1 MALAGVTPPGTLA
14 VVPGQFNTSS
24 LTSWPTFNWS
34 SPNWT
39 FITNLYDMA
48 PLPTPLVLGLAMQT
62 AESMEI
68 VPITPPAS
76 NASYSFPF
84 YGPALEC
91 EPANSTQ
98 IPVFE
103 YYTSVLASQTEMI
116 FTQSSFENM
125 NKSDNTSIISIPYAV
140 GSWPFMLQYSAFAP
154 ILGFNDG
161 VPATQ
166 EVPAMNFNP
175 GDYDQF
181 NAWAVELPTDFLG
194 TTGYWDSMPLQLWLQ
209 TSNESMVCTLMNSSF
224 QVDFEYTAGTQRVTL
239 GNITYLEPVLIGT
252 GTAPGNFTAFD
263 TGTLANNAYMSVFIA
278 MTNVLNG
285 NVTTTISDLIIKL
298 ASNPYK
304 NSYNITQLSD
314 SSSRVL
320 LTGLT
325 ACEDFTDNF
334 WTHNPIS
341 RSFEELPVFGNESDF
356 GHLGNTI
363 YGFGDNTY
371 TNDVFTKPA
380 WMCRNR
386 TLARAI
392 EDLSQNIT
400 ISMLSASELM

>member
-24 LTSWPTFNWS
+24 LTSWPTLNWG

-39 FITNLYDMA
+39 SITNFFDDA
-48 PLPTPLVLGLAMQT
+48 PFPTPLVLGLAMQT

-76 NASYSFPF
+76 NASYSFQF
-84 YGPALEC
+84 YGPALQC

-98 IPVFE
+98 VLVFE
-103 YYTSVLASQTEMI
+103 YYTSVLANMTEMI
-116 FTQSSFENM
+116 FTKSSFENM
-125 NKSDNTSIISIPYAV
+125 NETDYYGTLPIIMGA
-140 GSWPFMLQYSAFAP
+140 WPFMLQYSAFAP

-161 VPATQ
+161 VPVSEEKSAL
-166 EVPAMNFNP
+166 NFNP
-175 GDYDQF
+175 GNYDQF

-194 TTGYWDSMPLQLWLQ
+194 PTGYSDSMPLQLWLQ

-224 QVDFEYTAGTQRVTL
+224 QVDFEYTAGIQRITP
-239 GNITYLEPVLIGT
+239 GNITYLEPVLVGT
-252 GTAPGNFTAFD
+252 GRGLGSVTSFLYDGGAHSV
-263 TGTLANNAYMSVFIA
+263 YMSVFIA
-278 MTNVLNG
+278 MTNMLNG
-285 NVTTTISDLIIKL
+285 NVTTTICDMILSPEND
-298 ASNPYK
+298 SYT
-304 NSYNITQLSD
+304 SGYNITQLSD

-334 WTHNPIS
+334 WTHNPIT
-341 RSFEELPVFGNESDF
+341 RSSSGALPLFSNESDY
-356 GHLGNTI
+356 GTHDGLGVTN
-363 YGFGDNTY
+363 Y

>member
-24 LTSWPTFNWS
+24 LTSWPTFNWN

-39 FITNLYDMA
+39 SIANFYDYA

-68 VPITPPAS
+68 VPITPPAL

-84 YGPALEC
+84 YGPALQC

-103 YYTSVLASQTEMI
+103 YYTSVLATTTEMI

-125 NKSDNTSIISIPYAV
+125 NKSEYSSKFPISIV
-140 GSWPFMLQYSAFAP
+140 SWPFMLQYSAFAP
-154 ILGFNDG
+154 ILGFNGG
-161 VPATQ
+161 VPTFFGP
-166 EVPAMNFNP
+166 ENFNP

-181 NAWAVELPTDFLG
+181 NAWAVELPPDFLG
-194 TTGYWDSMPLQLWLQ
+194 PTGYSASMPLQLWLQ
-209 TSNESMVCTLMNSSF
+209 TSNESLVCTLMNSSF
-224 QVDFEYTAGTQRVTL
+224 QVDFEYTAGTQRITP
-239 GNITYLEPVLIGT
+239 GNITYLEPVLVGT
-252 GTAPGNFTAFD
+252 GLETGSVTLFNP
-263 TGTLANNAYMSVFIA
+263 GTLAKSAYMSVFIA
-278 MTNVLNG
+278 MTNMLNG
-285 NVTTTISDLIIKL
+285 NVTTTICDMVLSPE
-298 ASNPYK
+298 NEPYT
-304 NSYNITQLSD
+304 NGYNITQLSD

-341 RSFEELPVFGNESDF
+341 RSGNDELPVFANESNY
-356 GHLGNTI
+356 GNYGDVKGI
-363 YGFGDNTY
+363 SGFGNNNY

-400 ISMLSASELM
+400 ISMLSASDLM

>member
-1 MALAGVTPPGTLA
+1 
-14 VVPGQFNTSS
+14 
-24 LTSWPTFNWS
+24 
-34 SPNWT
+34 
-39 FITNLYDMA
+39 
-48 PLPTPLVLGLAMQT
+48 MQT

-76 NASYSFPF
+76 NASYSFQF
-84 YGPALEC
+84 YGPALQC

-98 IPVFE
+98 VPVFE
-103 YYTSVLASQTEMI
+103 YYTSALANMTEMI
-116 FTQSSFENM
+116 FTKSSFENM
-125 NKSDNTSIISIPYAV
+125 DETDYNGTVPITM
-140 GSWPFMLQYSAFAP
+140 GTWPFMLQYSAFAP

-161 VPATQ
+161 VPHSE

-194 TTGYWDSMPLQLWLQ
+194 PTGYVDSIPLQLWLQ

-224 QVDFEYTAGTQRVTL
+224 QVDFEYTAGTQRITP
-239 GNITYLEPVLIGT
+239 GNITYLEPVLVGT
-252 GTAPGNFTAFD
+252 GLVTGSLTTFNP
-263 TGTLANNAYMSVFIA
+263 GTLAESAYMSVFIA

-285 NVTTTISDLIIKL
+285 NVTTTTSDANIPR
-298 ASNPYK
+298 AANTYK
-304 NSYNITQLSD
+304 NGYNITQLSD

-334 WTHNPIS
+334 WIHNPIS
-341 RSFEELPVFGNESDF
+341 QFQVMGDVPLANSSCSNSSYGLNSTNGLNRTNGLNSTNGLNDSLIAYCNFITFNFSMQAPVANYPVFANESNCCANS
-356 GHLGNTI
+356 GSYN
-363 YGFGDNTY
+363 Y

-380 WMCRNR
+380 WMCRNK

-400 ISMLSASELM
+400 ISMLSSSELM